1 MGRLCSVMLAFG
13 MMPSLVVCP
22 VAAAQHLDLPPLTPT
37 WDAWRDA
44 PDGDGVHPPP
54 PPDQPEPP
62 DEPPDLDGNQT
73 ESIAVGLEFAMSP
86 EGPHPARVAIDVA
99 FMLFADAEHSEAS
112 RKVHLGGIFHLHAGV
127 GVQRMQE
134 LDGGERWVVPFIAG
148 GDASVAF
155 MGNRGL
161 FFRTGLDF
169 RFDTRRLPTRFV
181 ISPQMAFGHSG
192 THASFELGVAF
203 EPYVHRRAED
213 AMGATWDVTRRAWMT
228 FFRIHFAPDD

>member
-1 MGRLCSVMLAFG
+1 MHRVCLALMLALG
-13 MMPSLVVCP
+13 VSTPGLAS
-22 VAAAQHLDLPPLTPT
+22 AQLRLELPPLTPT

-44 PDGDGVHPPP
+44 PEGDERPPP
-54 PPDQPEPP
+54 PPEAPDEP
-62 DEPPDLDGNQT
+62 DEPPNLEDEQT
-73 ESIAVGLEFAMSP
+73 ESIAVGLEFAASP
-86 EGPHPARVAIDVA
+86 EDPHPARVAIDIA
-99 FMLFADAEHSEAS
+99 FMLFPDARSEAE
-112 RKVHLGGIFHLHAGV
+112 RKVHLGWIFHLHAGV

-148 GDASVAF
+148 GDASIAF

-181 ISPQMAFGHSG
+181 ISPQMAFGHAG
-192 THASFELGVAF
+192 VHASFEVGVAF

-213 AMGATWDVTRRAWMT
+213 ATGATWDVTRRTWMT
-228 FFRIHFAPDD
+228 FFRVHFAPDD